1 MTIRAITRRHA
12 TRDAHAA
19 NAPEPVDH
27 TAKTRAAGSHSCH
40 DDDVPAWLVWLIA
53 AGVLAGAETLSL
65 DLVLIMCAGG
75 AAAGALAAG
84 VGAPPAIQVIVA
96 IAVAIGLL
104 AFVRPVARRHL
115 TGVGT
120 HPMGT
125 AALVGKSAI
134 VLSKVDT
141 NTGLIRLNGQEWTA
155 RAYDAT
161 QTVPAGE
168 TVQVV
173 EISGATA
180 LVWRPQ

>member
-1 MTIRAITRRHA
+1 
-12 TRDAHAA
+12 
-19 NAPEPVDH
+19 
-27 TAKTRAAGSHSCH
+27 
-40 DDDVPAWLVWLIA
+40 VPAWLVWLLA

-75 AAAGALAAG
+75 AGAGAIAAGAH
-84 VGAPPAIQVIVA
+84 APPLVQVIVA

-115 TGVGT
+115 SGVGA

-125 AALVGKSAI
+125 AALVGKNAL
-134 VLSKVDT
+134 VLSKVDAH
-141 NTGLIRLNGQEWTA
+141 TGLVRLNGQEWTA
-155 RAYDAT
+155 RAYDGT
-161 QTVPAGE
+161 QTVAAGE
-168 TVQVV
+168 TVEVI

>member
-1 MTIRAITRRHA
+1 
-12 TRDAHAA
+12 
-19 NAPEPVDH
+19 
-27 TAKTRAAGSHSCH
+27 
-40 DDDVPAWLVWLIA
+40 LIV

-75 AAAGALAAG
+75 ATAGALTAG
-84 VGAPPAIQVIVA
+84 LGGPPALQVLVAVIVA
-96 IAVAIGLL
+96 VALI

-115 TGVGT
+115 LGVGT
-120 HPMGT
+120 HPTGT
-125 AALVGKSAI
+125 AALIGRSAV
-134 VLSKVDT
+134 VLSKVD
-141 NTGLIRLNGQEWTA
+141 NASGLIRLNGQEWTA